1 MLHTIYKGVIIIYKK
16 REWRKGM
23 LYILTIIGGVIF
35 LVLAFLVGV
44 NKNISLISVMTEAK
58 LKQIKKKDRVAI
70 DFGVHY
76 FFISLACF
84 LTSGLTALF
93 GRMGMYIGL
102 VLVVVSA
109 FAYSSLSSSV
119 DDKIRR
125 NKY

>member
-1 MLHTIYKGVIIIYKK
+1 
-16 REWRKGM
+16 M

-84 LTSGLTALF
+84 LTSGLTVLF

-102 VLVVVSA
+102 ILVVVSA

>member
-1 MLHTIYKGVIIIYKK
+1 
-16 REWRKGM
+16 M

-76 FFISLACF
+76 LFISLAYF

>member
-1 MLHTIYKGVIIIYKK
+1 
-16 REWRKGM
+16 M

-70 DFGVHY
+70 DFGAHY